1 MTCYDLKLFILC
13 LFTKVLVK
21 SIIIFQ
27 FSKFNVLVK
36 ANKKGLRDKR
46 MISIYFDNLMIY
58 INIKRL

>member
-27 FSKFNVLVK
+27 FSKKNVLVK